1 MLGIGIVGLPNVG
14 KSTLFNAITKAGVEA
29 ANYPFATIDKNIGVV
44 PVPDER
50 IEPLADLYTKNGRK
64 PPVVPTTVEFV
75 DIAGL
80 VRGASQGEG
89 LGNQFLAHIREVS
102 AIAHVVR
109 CFEDPN
115 VVHVAGRVDPI
126 DDIDT
131 IQTELVL
138 ADLATLERRA
148 DKLRRSA
155 KGNPEDA
162 AVLVEV
168 ETVLAA
174 LSEGTQARHVG
185 HDLPPDLSLLTD
197 KPVVYVCNVA
207 EDDLVTGNA
216 HVARVREQAQT
227 EGSEVVV
234 ISAQIEQE
242 LGELDPVEA
251 EAFLVD
257 LGVSEP
263 GLDRLIRKGYEVLDL
278 ITFLTAGE
286 KEVRAW
292 TVRRG
297 ATAPE
302 AAGEIHTDFER
313 GFIRAEVIAWDRL
326 VEAGSIPA
334 AKGKGWVRTEGKE
347 YVVRDGDVM
356 HFLFNV

>member
-14 KSTLFNAITKAGVEA
+14 KSTLFNAITKASVEA
-29 ANYPFATIDKNIGVV
+29 ANYPFATIDKNVGVV
-44 PVPDER
+44 PVPDAR
-50 IEPLADLYTKNGRK
+50 LEPLALIYTKNGKK
-64 PPVVPTTVEFV
+64 PPIVPTTVEFV

-89 LGNQFLAHIREVS
+89 LGNQFLANIREVS

-115 VVHVAGRVDPI
+115 VIHVSGRVDPL

-131 IQTELVL
+131 INTELIL
-138 ADLATLERRA
+138 ADIAALDRRA

-155 KGNPEDA
+155 RGNKDDA
-162 AVLVEV
+162 AVLEQVELV
-168 ETVLAA
+168 GAA
-174 LSEGTQARHVG
+174 LSDGRHARHVA
-185 HDLPPDLSLLTD
+185 HALPADINLLTD

-207 EDDLVTGNA
+207 EDDLTGDNA
-216 HVARVREQAQT
+216 YLELIRERAAG

-242 LGELDPVEA
+242 LGELDAEEA
-251 EAFLVD
+251 AAFLQE
-257 LGVSEP
+257 LGIEEP
-263 GLDRLIRKGYEVLDL
+263 GLDRLIRKGYGVLDL

-292 TVRRG
+292 TVPAG
-297 ATAPE
+297 ATAPQ
-302 AAGEIHTDFER
+302 AAGEIHSDFEK
-313 GFIRAEVIAWDRL
+313 GFIRAEVIGWERL
-326 VEAGSIPA
+326 VEASSIPV
-334 AKGKGWVRTEGKE
+334 AKSKGWVRTEGKE

>member
-44 PVPDER
+44 PVPDAR
-50 IEPLADLYTKNGRK
+50 LQPLAELYTKNGRK

-126 DDIDT
+126 DDVET

-138 ADLATLERRA
+138 ADLASLERRA

-155 KGNPEDA
+155 RGNAEDA

-168 ETVLAA
+168 EKVLAA
-174 LSEGTQARHVG
+174 LADGTQARHVR
-185 HDLPPDLSLLTD
+185 HDLPPDLNLLTD

-216 HVARVREQAQT
+216 HVERVRERARG

-242 LGELDPVEA
+242 LGELDPEEA
-251 EAFLVD
+251 GAFLAD

-263 GLDRLIRKGYEVLDL
+263 GLDRLIRRGYDVLDL

-313 GFIRAEVIAWDRL
+313 GFIRAEVIDWERL
-326 VEAGSIPA
+326 VEAGSIHA
-334 AKGKGWVRTEGKE
+334 GKAKGWVRTEGKG